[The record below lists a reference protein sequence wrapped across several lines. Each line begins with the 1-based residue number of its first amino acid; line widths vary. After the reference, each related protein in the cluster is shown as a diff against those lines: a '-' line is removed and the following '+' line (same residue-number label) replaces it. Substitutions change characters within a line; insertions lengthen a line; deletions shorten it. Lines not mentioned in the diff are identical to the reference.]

1 MVNYCVR
8 NLRRA
13 CHPQPVPEG
22 ATPAE
27 EDGAKLYGRGKAERV
42 VAPDAQAGIK
52 AELVQHGVDEG
63 VIRLEGNFAF
73 LAREHSEQLPLVL
86 LNGTQLRQL

>member
-8 NLRRA
+8 NLRR
-13 CHPQPVPEG
+13 PRNFQPIPEG
-22 ATPAE
+22 AAPAK
-27 EDGAKLYGRGKAERV
+27 EDGAQLYGRRKAERV
-42 VAPDAQAGIK
+42 VAAGTQAGIEP
-52 AELVQHGVDEG
+52 ELVQHGVDEG

-86 LNGTQLRQL
+86 LNGAKLRQL